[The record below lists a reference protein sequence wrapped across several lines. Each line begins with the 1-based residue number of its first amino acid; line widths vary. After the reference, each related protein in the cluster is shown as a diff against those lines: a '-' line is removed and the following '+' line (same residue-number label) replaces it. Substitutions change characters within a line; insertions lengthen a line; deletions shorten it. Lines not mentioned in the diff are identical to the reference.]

1 MPKGERMREQ
11 PYPAATQMRTLFE
24 DYQSFGSSAKRRKL
38 YHIADCGSMILC
50 GAAPFRQAVAIEGI
64 RTTATEITPSRKIN
78 RIGGL
83 SFLTQELRKE
93 RIRYRIMPY
102 HGNPWRQPS

>member
-50 GAAPFRQAVAIEGI
+50 GAAPFRQAVASGGI
-64 RTTATEITPSRKIN
+64 RKAAAEITLPRKKSWLRSQLQN
-78 RIGGL
+78 FFLLSLLGG
-83 SFLTQELRKE
+83 
-93 RIRYRIMPY
+93 
-102 HGNPWRQPS
+102 